1 MTVRQLLAAS
11 AVASACALSF
21 PAAAHAD
28 DKTVTYEVI
37 SSTATTA
44 NVQYWDGTEMQPA
57 DGVTLPWKVDA
68 TVGDLSR
75 GAKIPNHAE
84 LKADWSSTATPDAA
98 VTVRIYLN
106 DKVVCQSTTGTGEAD
121 CNYATFSS
129 FLDMAPPAPP
139 K

>member
-11 AVASACALSF
+11 AVASAWALSF
-21 PAAAHAD
+21 PASAHAD
-28 DKTVTYEVI
+28 DKTVTYEIV

-44 NVQYWDGTEMQPA
+44 NVQYYDGTELQA
-57 DGVTLPWKVDA
+57 TDNVTLPWKVDA

-75 GAKIPNHAE
+75 GAKKPNHAE
-84 LKADWSSTATPDAA
+84 VKADWRSGPTPDAA

-106 DKVVCQSTTGTGEAD
+106 DKVVCQSTTGTGEAS

-129 FLDMAPPAPP
+129 YLDTAPLAPP

>member
-28 DKTVTYEVI
+28 DKTVTYEVT
-37 SSTATTA
+37 SSSATTA

-68 TVGDLSR
+68 PVGDLSR
-75 GAKIPNHAE
+75 GAKTPNHAE
-84 LKADWSSTATPDAA
+84 IKADWRSTATPDAP

-129 FLDMAPPAPP
+129 YLDTAPP
-139 K
+139 KA